1 MDYSNLY
8 KKVKD
13 SIVNI
18 IQVDSN
24 RSVVST
30 ATGSIIGHGCDVLTC
45 SHCIDLSLSNAIY
58 DKSTNLVKCGTV
70 IFDDE
75 KLDIAILHFKDPIG
89 TPLKIVKSDNLE
101 IGNEIFTVG
110 YPYTFP
116 SEKTLTTGN
125 IAAFENGL
133 IKIDSS
139 VNNGNSGGPL
149 FNTNGEIVGV
159 INAKLGKLS
168 DFLEY
173 PETNR
178 ADGFVTELSLAPGV
192 ILKAEFASGQLI
204 LEEEKLPITVREVG
218 EKVLLI
224 KTEESD
230 VILIDVS
237 RFLLYASV
245 SGEFICGYVEV

>member
-159 INAKLGKLS
+159 INAKLGRLS
-168 DFLEY
+168 DFLEQI
-173 PETNR
+173 E
-178 ADGFVTELSLAPGV
+178 
-192 ILKAEFASGQLI
+192 KAKPQAFMQIGGIDPVQTIQEMLRQMQRNLNLGIGYAVPTSRISSASTIVKNLM
-204 LEEEKLPITVREVG
+204 
-218 EKVLLI
+218 
-224 KTEESD
+224 ESN
-230 VILIDVS
+230 
-237 RFLLYASV
+237 
-245 SGEFICGYVEV
+245 